1 MALNG
6 DAAELFREVTRE
18 IGTMKADIIKE
29 MGDHHLETTKE
40 TGRVWG
46 TVREISTEVKN
57 LKDNQTK
64 SFERLP
70 CKDHDKRIDCAS
82 RWQKIGVAIGASIM
96 IIIPLLL
103 YLWKAKP

>member
-6 DAAELFREVTRE
+6 DAAELFRGMT
-18 IGTMKADIIKE
+18 KE
-29 MGDHHLETTKE
+29 MGNMELRIVEKMAEHRLEQKE
-40 TGRVWG
+40 ESGKIWSAVK
-46 TVREISTEVKN
+46 ISKAKIEA
-57 LKDNQTK
+57 
-64 SFERLP
+64 LP
-70 CKDHDKRIDCAS
+70 CNGHDARINCAS